1 MIVIESAIPDVNE
14 KSIDQNK
21 VVLAQSIINNISPL
35 LDEEYS
41 NKVNRKRKL
50 KEDLKLSKR
59 TITAEREEI
68 EKLLKDY
75 NRKKKVAKILDR
87 ISKLVESGL
96 INDSQLKHET
106 VILLKIL
113 DKLPEDK
120 LDMQLNRTMDVL
132 NKRFSKN

>member
-1 MIVIESAIPDVNE
+1 MNIIETSIPDISE
-14 KSIDQNK
+14 KTIEQSKII
-21 VVLAQSIINNISPL
+21 LAENIINNISPL

-41 NKVNRKRKL
+41 TKVNKRRKL
-50 KEDLKLSKR
+50 KEDYKLSKR

-68 EKLLKDY
+68 EKLLKEY
-75 NRKKKVAKILDR
+75 NRKKKVSKILDR

-120 LDMQLNRTMDVL
+120 LDMQLTRTMEVL